1 MSTPEITRL
10 KRDID
15 KYTRY
20 GYQCV
25 FLTQQW
31 DDLVALIGD
40 EEATAWYKTLDYSET
55 GI

>member
-10 KRDID
+10 NRDID